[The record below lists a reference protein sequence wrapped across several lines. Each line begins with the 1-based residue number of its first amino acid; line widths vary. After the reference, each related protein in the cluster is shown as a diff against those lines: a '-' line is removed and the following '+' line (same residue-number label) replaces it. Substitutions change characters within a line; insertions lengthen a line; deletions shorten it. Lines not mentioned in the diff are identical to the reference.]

1 MRHSATHPPSGNAA
15 DRLDAQPL
23 GDLLVYLR
31 LLAGEKPHPGQRF
44 DVRWRIEHG
53 RMAQRFIPAER
64 AQEAARLILRLG
76 QRTDVYVGVA
86 LRRRGRGGGRA
97 AIEAAHLLYVD
108 LDTDRSVRDDPPEKA
123 GGPAAPG
130 PLACFALPTLEIA
143 SGSRGGRH
151 LYWLLT
157 QAATVEQ
164 VESANRRLAAHLG
177 GDLTAADLA
186 RVLRPPM
193 TVSFK
198 YDPPRPVRL
207 IAYREDAR
215 YTLTELTDRLPAD
228 PADPGPSTLR
238 STSRRRRREPRTPL
252 DRNLLAI
259 PAAEY
264 VRVLAGL
271 TPDRA
276 GRLACPFHDDRVPSL
291 QLYEDGSWFCFGC
304 RRGGSIYDFAAAL
317 TGSGTRGRDF
327 VRLREWLAET
337 FEAATAPR
345 VVSTDSPAR
354 RL

>member
-1 MRHSATHPPSGNAA
+1 MSRKASDPRSSNAV

-31 LLAGEKPHPGQRF
+31 LLAGEKPRAEERF

-53 RMAQRFIPAER
+53 RMAQRFIPADR
-64 AQEAARLILRLG
+64 VQEAARLILRHG

-97 AIEAAHLLYVD
+97 AIQAAHLLYID
-108 LDTDRSVRDDPPEKA
+108 LDTDRSVPDDRPKQA
-123 GGPAAPG
+123 GGPVAPG

-193 TVSFK
+193 TLSFK

-207 IAYREDAR
+207 IAYREHAR
-215 YTLTELTDRLPAD
+215 YTLAELTDRLPAD
-228 PADPGPSTLR
+228 PGPHMLQ

-252 DRNLLAI
+252 DRELLEI

-264 VRVLAGL
+264 VRVLTGW
-271 TPDRA
+271 TPDRS
-276 GRLACPFHDDRVPSL
+276 GKLRCLFHEDRVPSL

-317 TGSGTRGRDF
+317 TGSGTRGLDF
-327 VRLREWLAET
+327 VRLRKWLAET